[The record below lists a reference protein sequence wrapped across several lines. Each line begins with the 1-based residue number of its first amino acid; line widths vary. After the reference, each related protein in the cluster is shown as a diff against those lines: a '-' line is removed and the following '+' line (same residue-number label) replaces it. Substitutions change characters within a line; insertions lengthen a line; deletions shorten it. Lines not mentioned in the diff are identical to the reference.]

1 MMNVSGIDLIQKQLA
16 VVGIVA
22 PTRKYFIMMWKLNFI
37 DGDGQ
42 PTEWLCKEFIKEE
55 KA

>member
-1 MMNVSGIDLIQKQLA
+1 MSGIDLIQLQLA
-16 VVGIVA
+16 AVGIVA
-22 PTRKYFIMMWKLNFI
+22 SYEEIFQMMRKLNFI

-42 PTEWLCKEFIKEE
+42 PTEWALRKGFIKEE